1 MILFS
6 QRTPLLSLLLNLFR
20 SLPNLFRLRRPPR
33 LLRPLL
39 HQRPPRLLHLHQRP
53 LRLLHQHL
61 PLFPRQH
68 LFRFPRPLLRW

>member
-20 SLPNLFRLRRPPR
+20 SLPNPFRLRRPPR

-39 HQRPPRLLHLHQRP
+39 HQRPPRLLHQRP
-53 LRLLHQHL
+53 PRLLRQHL
-61 PLFPRQH
+61 PLFPPQH
-68 LFRFPRPLLRW
+68 LFRCQRPLLRW